1 MTTERLEPPPGLR
14 CLVAD
19 NPGPMTLDGTRVY
32 QVGQG
37 PSVVVD
43 PGPGSD
49 AHLERLLGWLEEGPA
64 VAAVCL
70 THAHPDH
77 AAAAAATAGDL
88 GVQVAGS
95 AAALERTGIDG
106 RALGEG
112 DEIALDGDDV
122 LLAVETP
129 GHSADHLAYLWLP
142 ERAVFTGDL
151 VLGRGSAMVGHP
163 DGHMGSYL
171 ASLRRLTALVPSR
184 LYPGHGDPVDD
195 ALGRLQAYLE
205 HREDRDDQVRSA
217 VREGARS
224 VAEIRRRVYGD
235 LPEGLD
241 RAAEASIRAHL
252 EHLEEKEGRLPS
264 IRGREAVDHGLH

>member
-1 MTTERLEPPPGLR
+1 MTRERPAPAPGLR

-32 QVGQG
+32 QVGAG
-37 PSVVVD
+37 SSLVVD
-43 PGPGSD
+43 PGPASGGHPSRVLD
-49 AHLERLLGWLEEGPA
+49 WLREGPA
-64 VAAVCL
+64 VRGVCL

-77 AAAAAATAGDL
+77 AGAARAVVDELGVELAASAATLARL
-88 GVQVAGS
+88 G
-95 AAALERTGIDG
+95 AAG

-112 DEIALDGDDV
+112 DELEVDGDGS
-122 LLAVETP
+122 LIAIETP
-129 GHSADHLAYLWLP
+129 GHAADHLAYLWLP

-151 VLGRGSAMVGHP
+151 VLGSGSAMVGHP
-163 DGHMGSYL
+163 DGHMASYL
-171 ASLRRLTALVPSR
+171 ASLRRLVALVPSR

-195 ALGRLQAYLE
+195 ATGRLREYLE
-205 HREDRDDQVRSA
+205 HRIEREEQIRGA

-224 VAEIRRRVYGD
+224 VAEIRRRVYGE
-235 LPEGLD
+235 LPDGLE

-252 EHLEEKEGRLPS
+252 EHLEEEGDRLPP